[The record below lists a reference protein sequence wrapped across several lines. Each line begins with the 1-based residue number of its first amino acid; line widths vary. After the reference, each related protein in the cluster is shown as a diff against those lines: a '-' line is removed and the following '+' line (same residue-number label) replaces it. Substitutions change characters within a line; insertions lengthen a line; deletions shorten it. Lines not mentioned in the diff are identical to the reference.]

1 MLKGLIFDMDGVLT
15 KTDRYHLAAWQQ
27 LATSIGIKLPANAN
41 EYLKGRS
48 RMDSLDYI
56 LEQAPAAHY
65 DNDQKDELCAKKNAL
80 YQQLTANMTPA
91 DILPGISTLL
101 TAAKSQGLRLGVASA
116 SRNAP
121 RLLAK
126 LELLDSFDAITD
138 PATLSAGKPDPA
150 IYNQTAK
157 LLGLSSGEVMSFEDA
172 VSGIAS
178 IKAAHQFAVGIGS
191 AEELAG
197 ADVIVPNTATLDL
210 TMLTAQF
217 DAKISDSVK

>member
-15 KTDRYHLAAWQQ
+15 RTDRYHLAAWEQ
-27 LATSIGIKLPANAN
+27 LAKSIGIELPAKAN

-48 RMDSLDYI
+48 RLDSLNYI
-56 LEQAPAAHY
+56 LEQAPAVHY
-65 DNDQKDELCAKKNAL
+65 TATQKDELCARKNTL
-80 YQQLTANMTPA
+80 YQKLTADMTPA
-91 DILPGISTLL
+91 DILPGIYTLL
-101 TAAKSQGLRLGVASA
+101 TAAKAQGLRLGVASA
-116 SRNAP
+116 SQNAP

-138 PATLSAGKPDPA
+138 PATLSASKPDPA

-172 VSGIAS
+172 ASGIES

-191 AEELAG
+191 AEELVG
-197 ADVIVPNTATLDL
+197 ADVIVPNTAALDL
-210 TMLTAQF
+210 IMLTVQF
-217 DAKISDSVK
+217 DANISDSVN

>member
-15 KTDRYHLAAWQQ
+15 RTDRYHLAAWQQ
-27 LATSIGIKLPANAN
+27 LANSIGIELPANAN

-48 RMDSLDYI
+48 RLDSLNYI
-56 LEQAPAAHY
+56 LEQAPAVHY
-65 DNDQKDELCAKKNAL
+65 TVTQKDELCARKNAL
-80 YQQLTANMTPA
+80 YQKLTADMTPA
-91 DILPGISTLL
+91 DILPGIYTLL
-101 TAAKSQGLRLGVASA
+101 TAAKAQELRLGVASA
-116 SRNAP
+116 SQNAP

-138 PATLSAGKPDPA
+138 PATLSASKPDPA

-172 VSGIAS
+172 ASGIES

-191 AEELAG
+191 AEELVG
-197 ADVIVPNTATLDL
+197 ADVIVPNTAALDL
-210 TMLTAQF
+210 RILTVQF
-217 DAKISDSVK
+217 DAKISDSVN

>member
-1 MLKGLIFDMDGVLT
+1 MLKGLIFDVDGVLT
-15 KTDRYHLAAWQQ
+15 KTDRYHLAAWQH

-48 RMDSLDYI
+48 RLDSLNYI
-56 LEQAPAAHY
+56 LEQAPESHY
-65 DNDQKDELCAKKNAL
+65 FNAQKDELCAKKNAF

-91 DILPGISTLL
+91 DILPGISNLL
-101 TAAKSQGLRLGVASA
+101 TAAKAQGLRLGVASA

-126 LELLDSFDAITD
+126 LKLLDSFAAITD
-138 PATLSAGKPDPA
+138 PTTLSAGKPDPE

-157 LLGLSSGEVMSFEDA
+157 LLGLNSDEVMSFEDA
-172 VSGIAS
+172 ASGIEA

-191 AEELAG
+191 ADELVG
-197 ADVIVPNTATLDL
+197 ADIVVSNTAALNLATLER
-210 TMLTAQF
+210 QF
-217 DAKISDSVK
+217 TDKAAHSLN